1 MMQCFLLLVLT
12 ILAVA
17 ADAKPI
23 LRTVMG
29 VPTGMSSCGG
39 GGGGESSDELYCDNW
54 RLSPVGGVG

>member
-39 GGGGESSDELYCDNW
+39 GGGGESSDELYCDN
-54 RLSPVGGVG
+54 